1 MNNKLIKNQNK
12 HLNYILI
19 KLLMIILKLI
29 KKENYNIIMILYK
42 IIYKKKFINDYLY
55 IIDYNIIYPFHLN
68 YFINLYNRQFNILF
82 IF

>member
-1 MNNKLIKNQNK
+1 
-12 HLNYILI
+12 
-19 KLLMIILKLI
+19 MIILKLI

-68 YFINLYNRQFNILF
+68 YFINLYNR
-82 IF
+82 